1 MSGRLLERM
10 CATSG
15 VLLAT
20 GGGLFILSFG
30 PEAIGLVHPE
40 REGQIVNF
48 PLYAFFTGLMV
59 VATALLGVGL
69 WRMRTWASGIGR
81 IGRVGL
87 YLCIASFAG
96 IGLTALTAFVSA
108 VRTAQPPGYTFVF
121 FALGL
126 LFSVVGPILL
136 GTGLRHV
143 RWLGPGRFLPFAIAG
158 GTILAWVPTDPWH
171 DIGLLIL
178 ALSWAG
184 LGAAMLLRRPGE
196 EVSMLNHR
204 ATLLQTVIRRLGP
217 APVDDIERRALLTF
231 GTATFTL
238 TMASPAAQY
247 PARQIP
253 VAFLHFLG
261 AASFGLFLCL
271 FPDGRFVPRWTGW
284 VALV

>member
-1 MSGRLLERM
+1 MQKEKGEIVMSGRLLDRM
-10 CATSG
+10 GATSG

-108 VRTAQPPGYTFVF
+108 VLTAQPPGYTFVF

-184 LGAAMLLRRPGE
+184 LGASMLLRRPGE
-196 EVSMLNHR
+196 EVVH
-204 ATLLQTVIRRLGP
+204 
-217 APVDDIERRALLTF
+217 
-231 GTATFTL
+231 
-238 TMASPAAQY
+238 AQ
-247 PARQIP
+247 
-253 VAFLHFLG
+253 
-261 AASFGLFLCL
+261 S
-271 FPDGRFVPRWTGW
+271 
-284 VALV
+284 